1 MLSQKF
7 VFHKSKN
14 FTSDNEIRMPPTVPL
29 NHYSL
34 PETNEIG
41 QESYSVIPCYYIQA
55 YARFEHSNFFKV
67 TTVTKWR

>member
-29 NHYSL
+29 NHYSR

-41 QESYSVIPCYYIQA
+41 QESYGVIPC
-55 YARFEHSNFFKV
+55 
-67 TTVTKWR
+67 